1 MRRRVGVRHDV
12 GVTATFPTAAK
23 GQLGYDVDEVDAF
36 LAEAR
41 RAYTSAADPAAH
53 GDEVPAAVDAGV
65 IRRTAF
71 TMKKGGY
78 STKHVD
84 AALERLEDAFASRE
98 RERALAAGGETEW
111 YRDARSTAEQLV
123 ARFDRPEGHRFD
135 RVGRLT
141 QGYHP
146 DDVDR
151 LVRRLQ
157 AYFTAGQPLSIDDV
171 RSSVFRAKRGGYRE
185 AQVDHVLDAVVDVM
199 LAVR

>member
-1 MRRRVGVRHDV
+1 VRHDV
-12 GVTATFPTAAK
+12 RVTATFPSAAK

-41 RAYTSAADPAAH
+41 RAYTADEAA
-53 GDEVPAAVDAGV
+53 GGEAVDAAS

-71 TMKKGGY
+71 TMRKGGY
-78 STKHVD
+78 SPKHVD

-98 RERALAAGGETEW
+98 RDRALASGSEAEW
-111 YRDARSTAEQLV
+111 YGDARSVAEQLV
-123 ARFDRPEGHRFD
+123 ARFERPEGHRFD
-135 RVGRLT
+135 RVAFLT

-146 DDVDR
+146 EDVDR

-157 AYFTAGQPLSIDDV
+157 AYFTAGRPLSIDDV

-185 AQVDHVLDAVVDVM
+185 AQVDLVLDAVVDVM

>member
-1 MRRRVGVRHDV
+1 M
-12 GVTATFPTAAK
+12 TATFPTAAK
-23 GQLGYDVDEVDAF
+23 GQLGYDVEEVDAF

-41 RAYTSAADPAAH
+41 RAYTSGAEVGDDAGADGAS
-53 GDEVPAAVDAGV
+53 VDATR

-71 TMKKGGY
+71 TMRKGGY

-98 RERALAAGGETEW
+98 RERALAGGGEADW
-111 YRDARSTAEQLV
+111 YSGARGVAEQLV
-123 ARFDRPEGHRFD
+123 ARFDRPQGHRFD
-135 RVGRLT
+135 RVGLLT

>member
-1 MRRRVGVRHDV
+1 MRREVGVRHDV
-12 GVTATFPTAAK
+12 RVTATFPTAAK

-41 RAYTSAADPAAH
+41 RAYTSGAEA
-53 GDEVPAAVDAGV
+53 GDDDASVDATR

-71 TMKKGGY
+71 TMRKGGY

-98 RERALAAGGETEW
+98 RERALAGGGEADW
-111 YRDARSTAEQLV
+111 YSGARGTAEQLV
-123 ARFDRPEGHRFD
+123 ARFERPQGHRFD
-135 RVGRLT
+135 RVGLLT

-146 DDVDR
+146 ADVDR